1 MAFKLK
7 PPYPINN
14 TPVYNR
20 ELDKGVL
27 GQTIKNGSVI
37 VNEKLNPEQIK
48 KVIRH
53 EEVHVNQ
60 FKRGDL
66 DYDDKNFYW
75 KGKVY
80 PRFSMDLGN
89 KKLPWEGPAYKKQ
102 SNV

>member
-7 PPYPINN
+7 PPYPIDN
-14 TPVYNR
+14 TPVYSR
-20 ELDKGVL
+20 ELDQNVL
-27 GQTIKNGSVI
+27 GHTVKNGSIV
-37 VNEKLNPEQIK
+37 VNEKLNTEQVK

-53 EEVHVNQ
+53 EKIHVDQ

-75 KGKVY
+75 KGKKY

-89 KKLPWEGPAYKKQ
+89 RKLPWEVSAYKKQ

>member
-7 PPYPINN
+7 PPFPIDN

-20 ELDKGVL
+20 ELNYGVL
-27 GQTIKNGSVI
+27 GETVKNGAVI
-37 VNEKLNPEQIK
+37 VNKKLNPEQIK
-48 KVIRH
+48 KVVNH
-53 EEVHVNQ
+53 EKVHVEQ
-60 FKRGDL
+60 FKNGDL

-80 PRFSMDLGN
+80 PRFSMNLSDR
-89 KKLPWEGPAYKKQ
+89 KLPWEKPAYKKQ